1 MVANDKN
8 FNIVSS
14 GYEMIGYEKPIGN
27 WIQTTNV

>member
-1 MVANDKN
+1 LHLVVKIMVANDKN

-27 WIQTTNV
+27 

>member
-27 WIQTTNV
+27 